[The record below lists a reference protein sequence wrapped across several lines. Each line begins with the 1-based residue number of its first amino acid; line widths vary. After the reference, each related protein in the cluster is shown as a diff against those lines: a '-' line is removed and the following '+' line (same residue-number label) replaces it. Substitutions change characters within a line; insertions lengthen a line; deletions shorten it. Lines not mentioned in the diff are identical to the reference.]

1 MTFSPLCGEE
11 SEQRFANNS
20 VPVQT
25 PQRGLYRYI
34 LERRGCME
42 TLLSQR
48 VTRVLLTLASTI
60 MVMISTA
67 GCSSA
72 SSSHTLA
79 PTATQTPAA
88 PRAPRVGDVAPDFA
102 LDTLDGTRKVRLSD
116 FSSQAV
122 LLDFWAVTCSA
133 CVKEQSAIQ
142 RFALQQQ
149 AASKPMVVIG
159 VDLDQVTDFVKVA
172 ALQQRLHLTYVI
184 LVDDHFQAR
193 SRYQISD
200 VPVAYFLDRQHVIR
214 ALVTG
219 PLDEAALHKE
229 VSSVER

>member
-1 MTFSPLCGEE
+1 
-11 SEQRFANNS
+11 
-20 VPVQT
+20 
-25 PQRGLYRYI
+25 
-34 LERRGCME
+34 ME

-48 VTRVLLTLASTI
+48 VLRVLLTLASTI
-60 MVMISTA
+60 MVMISTT
-67 GCSSA
+67 GCSTA
-72 SSSHTLA
+72 SPSHTLA
-79 PTATQTPAA
+79 PTATQTHATPSH
-88 PRAPRVGDVAPDFA
+88 APRVGDVAPDFT

-116 FSSQAV
+116 FSSQVV

-133 CVKEQSAIQ
+133 CLKEQSAIQ

-200 VPVAYFLDRQHVIR
+200 VPVAYFLDRQHIVR

-219 PLDEAALHKE
+219 PLDEATLNKDAR
-229 VSSVER
+229 V

>member
-1 MTFSPLCGEE
+1 MT
-11 SEQRFANNS
+11 
-20 VPVQT
+20 
-25 PQRGLYRYI
+25 I
-34 LERRGCME
+34 
-42 TLLSQR
+42 LSQR
-48 VTRVLLTLASTI
+48 VTRILLTLTCIIIVVS
-60 MVMISTA
+60 STA
-67 GCSSA
+67 GCLSA
-72 SSSHTLA
+72 SPSHTLA
-79 PTATQTPAA
+79 PTATQTPAV
-88 PRAPRVGDVAPDFA
+88 PRTPRVGDVAPDFT

-122 LLDFWAVTCSA
+122 LLNFWAVTCSP

-149 AASKPMVVIG
+149 ATSKPMVVIG
-159 VDLDQVTDFVKVA
+159 VDLDQVTDFVKIA

-184 LVDDHFQAR
+184 LADDHFQAR

-219 PLDEAALHKE
+219 PLDETVLHKE
-229 VSSVER
+229 VSNVER